1 MFCLEKT
8 DHGCAAEHDEHT
20 EDALQGDRFL
30 WRFEHSGLIDEHAA
44 GRETNEVQD
53 DREAGA
59 EQVLQV
65 DVEHDEAS
73 AEEAADPHPPG
84 SFRARLRR
92 LAVAEE
98 TEESEG
104 QRPDQEVHHGG
115 LDRGVEER
123 AELSVD
129 GGLHGTEGAEGHAE
143 EAGRPELRL
152 RAGLVRFLFIAAAE
166 GDEDDAR
173 EDERSSQDA
182 PESERDYIAA
192 EPPEGVDEDAHDDL
206 PEEREHDGLRG
217 AEDGK
222 QQKVS
227 GEDRDAAEAAEEH
240 PDGLAGEF
248 AERDESIAQD
258 EREDDEEAEA
268 DEEVHTGRAE
278 RRAQRTAQARVDAR
292 LQRHDETGQD
302 AKQKTHGLPSFLS

>member
-1 MFCLEKT
+1 M
-8 DHGCAAEHDEHT
+8 
-20 EDALQGDRFL
+20 
-30 WRFEHSGLIDEHAA
+30 
-44 GRETNEVQD
+44 
-53 DREAGA
+53 
-59 EQVLQV
+59 
-65 DVEHDEAS
+65 
-73 AEEAADPHPPG
+73 
-84 SFRARLRR
+84 
-92 LAVAEE
+92 AEE

-115 LDRGVEER
+115 LDRGVKER

-129 GGLHGTEGAEGHAE
+129 GGLHGTESAEGHAE

-152 RAGLVRFLFIAAAE
+152 RAGLVRFLFTAAAE
-166 GDEDDAR
+166 GYEDDAR

-206 PEEREHDGLRG
+206 PEEREHDGLGG
-217 AEDGK
+217 AENGK
-222 QQKVS
+222 QYEVS
-227 GEDRDAAEAAEEH
+227 GEDRDAAETAEEH

-248 AERDESIAQD
+248 SKRDESIAQ
-258 EREDDEEAEA
+258 EKREDDQEAEA
-268 DEEVHTGRAE
+268 DEEVDAGSPE
-278 RRAQRTAQARVDAR
+278 GRAQRAAQARVDAR

>member
-30 WRFEHSGLIDEHAA
+30 WRFEHSGLIDEHAS
-44 GRETNEVQD
+44 GRETDEVQD
-53 DREAGA
+53 DSEAGA

-98 TEESEG
+98 AEESEG

-115 LDRGVEER
+115 LDRGVKER

-129 GGLHGTEGAEGHAE
+129 GGLYGT
-143 EAGRPELRL
+143 
-152 RAGLVRFLFIAAAE
+152 
-166 GDEDDAR
+166 
-173 EDERSSQDA
+173 
-182 PESERDYIAA
+182 
-192 EPPEGVDEDAHDDL
+192 
-206 PEEREHDGLRG
+206 
-217 AEDGK
+217 
-222 QQKVS
+222 
-227 GEDRDAAEAAEEH
+227 
-240 PDGLAGEF
+240 
-248 AERDESIAQD
+248 
-258 EREDDEEAEA
+258 
-268 DEEVHTGRAE
+268 
-278 RRAQRTAQARVDAR
+278 
-292 LQRHDETGQD
+292 
-302 AKQKTHGLPSFLS
+302 

>member
-1 MFCLEKT
+1 M
-8 DHGCAAEHDEHT
+8 
-20 EDALQGDRFL
+20 
-30 WRFEHSGLIDEHAA
+30 
-44 GRETNEVQD
+44 
-53 DREAGA
+53 
-59 EQVLQV
+59 
-65 DVEHDEAS
+65 
-73 AEEAADPHPPG
+73 
-84 SFRARLRR
+84 
-92 LAVAEE
+92 AEE
-98 TEESEG
+98 TEEPEG
-104 QRPDQEVHHGG
+104 KRPDQEVHHGG

-129 GGLHGTEGAEGHAE
+129 GGLHGTESAEGHAE
-143 EAGRPELRL
+143 EASRPELRL
-152 RAGLVRFLFIAAAE
+152 CAGLVRFLFIATAE

-206 PEEREHDGLRG
+206 PEEREHDGLG
-217 AEDGK
+217 GTEDGK

-227 GEDRDAAEAAEEH
+227 GEDRDAAETAEEH

-258 EREDDEEAEA
+258 EREDDEEAET

-302 AKQKTHGLPSFLS
+302 AKQKTHGLPSFLL